1 MSDVR
6 AAIVHTTPNTLLLD
20 VGGRQ
25 QWVQRESCR
34 HIDDRWATLP
44 RALAAQLGMQ
54 APGAPHGLD
63 VLIEAAT
70 IADRIAIEPRPNQ
83 PQQDEA
89 FHKLY
94 RYRWFALYMQ
104 MRAGKTKVAIDLI
117 CNHHALG
124 NIDRV
129 LWLCPNS
136 AKATAAAQW
145 SQFATV
151 DVPRRIVA
159 LETISG
165 CSAATFRE
173 IEEWFNERC
182 AIVIDESQMIKNDRA
197 VRSCRLQN
205 LLDAAPVKGILS
217 GTPITCNVQDLY
229 NQVRALDWRIFG
241 YRNFYQFSRAHLIM
255 SDRIPGMICDTCN
268 TEYLSE
274 RLQPFVY
281 EWFTD
286 YSDRREHERV
296 YIEMSD
302 QQRQLSADIKGE
314 VLGRLMDYRE
324 QAADIYLMFSAL
336 QSVLSGHVSA
346 QTMRRIFG
354 RHEAV
359 TLHTPKLD
367 KLVEIVAGLDAQKI
381 VWCTRLHDLHG
392 IAARIPDAI
401 TVSGEMGA
409 DVRHDRIQR
418 FRKSRDGTLVAMVQ
432 VAKRAIEMSE
442 CNEVIYYSH
451 SFDFESREQSQW
463 RTLLPGKTD
472 ICYYTDLLYRGSI
485 DERIQEAHSKKQSV
499 VQAFLDLL
507 KVDRAAAIHALEG
520 M

>member
-1 MSDVR
+1 MSDR
-6 AAIVHTTPNTLLLD
+6 ATIIHATDHALLLD
-20 VGGRQ
+20 VNGRQ
-25 QWVQRESCR
+25 QWIPRESCR
-34 HIDDRWATLP
+34 VISETEAAIP
-44 RALAAQLGMQ
+44 RVLAAKLGMQ
-54 APGAPHGLD
+54 APGEPHDLE
-63 VLIEAAT
+63 VLTEAAT
-70 IADRIAIEPRPNQ
+70 IANRIAIEPRPNQ

-89 FHKLY
+89 FRKLY

-117 CNHHALG
+117 SNHYALG

-165 CSAATFRE
+165 CSDATLRE
-173 IEEWFNERC
+173 IEDWFTPRC

-197 VRSCRLQN
+197 VRSQRLQK
-205 LLDAAPVKGILS
+205 LLDVAPVKGILS
-217 GTPITCNVQDLY
+217 GTPITQNIQDLY

-241 YRNFYQFSRAHLIM
+241 YRNIHHFRHAHLIM
-255 SDRIPGMICDTCN
+255 SDRIPGMISDTCN

-286 YSDRREHERV
+286 YDRRREHETV
-296 YIEMSD
+296 YVEMSE

-314 VLGRLMDYRE
+314 ILSRLMDYRE
-324 QAADIYLMFSAL
+324 QAMDIYLMFTAL
-336 QSVLSGHVSA
+336 QSVLSGYVSA

-354 RHEAV
+354 RNEAV
-359 TLHTPKLD
+359 DLHPPKLD
-367 KLVEIVAGLDAQKI
+367 KLEAVVAGIDAPKI

-409 DVRHDRIQR
+409 DERHTRIQR

-442 CNEVIYYSH
+442 CNDVIYYSH

-485 DERIQEAHSKKQSV
+485 DERIQAAHGKKQSV
-499 VQAFLDLL
+499 VREFLDLL
-507 KVDRAAAIHALEG
+507 KSDRDAAIRELEAL
-520 M
+520 